1 MLLSDIL
8 IVLLIVVF
16 IGLVFWAVPTSY
28 FILFTVL
35 LTTGALPDKPAIII
49 PPHHHT

>member
-28 FILFTVL
+28 LYYL
-35 LTTGALPDKPAIII
+35 LY
-49 PPHHHT
+49 

>member
-16 IGLVFWAVPTSY
+16 IGLAFWAIPTSY

-35 LTTGALPDKPAIII
+35 AICTIVFFI
-49 PPHHHT
+49 SC